1 MSLSDVD
8 RQLLQ
13 RCLDREPR
21 AWQDFVD
28 RFVGLVVH
36 VVNRTAMGRGLSM
49 DEATRDD
56 MVAEVFLVY
65 VRHDFAV
72 LRRFR
77 RQCSLATYLTIVA
90 RRVVVRRL
98 TANSAVPGNH
108 TSASSAGS
116 SLGSGNLAN
125 GNTVNGATNGHAIPT
140 QVNGELQRIE
150 NAEEVEHLMLRLD
163 PREASVVRMYHLE
176 GKSYQEIS
184 QAVGLSENTIG
195 PLLHRARAK
204 MGRG

>member
-125 GNTVNGATNGHAIPT
+125 GNTVNGATNGHATPT

-204 MGRG
+204 MGRS

>member
-1 MSLSDVD
+1 
-8 RQLLQ
+8 
-13 RCLDREPR
+13 
-21 AWQDFVD
+21 
-28 RFVGLVVH
+28 
-36 VVNRTAMGRGLSM
+36 MGRGLSM
-49 DEATRDD
+49 DESTRDD

-98 TANSAVPGNH
+98 TANSAVSGNH
-108 TSASSAGS
+108 ISASSVGT
-116 SLGSGNLAN
+116 SLDNGNLAN
-125 GNTVNGATNGHAIPT
+125 GNTVNGTANGHATPT

>member
-49 DEATRDD
+49 DESTRDD
-56 MVAEVFLVY
+56 MVAEVFLVII
-65 VRHDFAV
+65 RHDFAV

-98 TANSAVPGNH
+98 TAKAAVTGNRDPASLSNGHTNNGSA
-108 TSASSAGS
+108 
-116 SLGSGNLAN
+116 
-125 GNTVNGATNGHAIPT
+125 NGHAAPT

-150 NAEEVEHLMLRLD
+150 NAEEVEHLLLRLD

-184 QAVGLSENTIG
+184 QAVGVSENTIG
-195 PLLHRARAK
+195 PMLHRARAK

>member
-1 MSLSDVD
+1 M
-8 RQLLQ
+8 
-13 RCLDREPR
+13 
-21 AWQDFVD
+21 
-28 RFVGLVVH
+28 VVH

-56 MVAEVFLVY
+56 MVAEVFLVI

-98 TANSAVPGNH
+98 TANATV
-108 TSASSAGS
+108 
-116 SLGSGNLAN
+116 SGNRAPASLSN
-125 GNTVNGATNGHAIPT
+125 GHTTNGSTNGHAAPT

-150 NAEEVEHLMLRLD
+150 NAEEVEHLLLRLD

-184 QAVGLSENTIG
+184 QAVGVSENTIG
-195 PLLHRARAK
+195 PMLHRARAK

>member
-49 DEATRDD
+49 DESTRDD

-98 TANSAVPGNH
+98 TANSAVSGNH
-108 TSASSAGS
+108 ISASSVGTA
-116 SLGSGNLAN
+116 LDNGNLAN
-125 GNTVNGATNGHAIPT
+125 GNTVNGAANGHATPT

>member
-49 DEATRDD
+49 DDATRDD
-56 MVAEVFLVY
+56 MVAEVFLVII
-65 VRHDFAV
+65 RHDFAV

-98 TANSAVPGNH
+98 TAISAASNNQ
-108 TSASSAGS
+108 TSASLS
-116 SLGSGNLAN
+116 
-125 GNTVNGATNGHAIPT
+125 NGHAANGSSNGHANPA

-150 NAEEVEHLMLRLD
+150 NAEEVEHLLLRLD

-195 PLLHRARAK
+195 PMLHRARAK